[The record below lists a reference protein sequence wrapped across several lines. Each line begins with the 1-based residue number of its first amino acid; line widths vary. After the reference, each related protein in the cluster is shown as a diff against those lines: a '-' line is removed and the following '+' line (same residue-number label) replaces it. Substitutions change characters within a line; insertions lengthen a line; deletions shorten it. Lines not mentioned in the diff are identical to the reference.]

1 MTRGKKGKNKERR
14 EERERDRSKEEK
26 SLIGDESGR
35 E

>member
-14 EERERDRSKEEK
+14 EERERERSKVKK
-26 SLIGDESGR
+26 SLIEDENGR